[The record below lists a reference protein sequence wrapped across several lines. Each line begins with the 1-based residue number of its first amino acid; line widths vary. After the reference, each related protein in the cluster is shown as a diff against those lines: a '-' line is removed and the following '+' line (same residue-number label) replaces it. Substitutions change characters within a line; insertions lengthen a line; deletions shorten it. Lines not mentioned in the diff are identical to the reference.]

1 MKGGEIMIEKLGGR
15 KYLFS
20 LLVTFL
26 AFLLVLAGKVDSES
40 FLKFVG
46 AIGAIYTAG
55 NTASKFSK

>member
-1 MKGGEIMIEKLGGR
+1 MIEKLGGR
-15 KYLFS
+15 KYLYS